1 MGVSIHSSSCTI
13 SQPHYHI
20 HKIFL
25 LCNYILL
32 GSASSCIF
40 LALSLRLLPSVAGFF
55 FILLHIITIT
65 SAVSGCTAVSGGS
78 NKWYAAHMVAT
89 VLTGIFQGSVSI
101 LIFSTTS
108 NFLAALKSYV
118 REEDGA
124 VILKLAGGL
133 CILMFCLEWVV
144 LVLAFKLR
152 YYAFV
157 EGDSSRT
164 GGGKTQEED
173 LKNWP
178 WPFQV

>member
-1 MGVSIHSSSCTI
+1 MGLQI
-13 SQPHYHI
+13 SESTNHT

-40 LALSLRLLPSVAGFF
+40 LTLSLRLFPSAVGFL
-55 FILLHIITIT
+55 FILLHIITICA
-65 SAVSGCTAVSGGS
+65 AVSGCAASSSNMGGS
-78 NKWYAAHMVAT
+78 HKWYAIHMVAT
-89 VLTGIFQGSVSI
+89 VLTAIFQGSVAV
-101 LIFSTTS
+101 LIFTTTS
-108 NFLAALKSYV
+108 NFLGALKSYV

-144 LVLAFKLR
+144 MSLAFVLKYHACLD
-152 YYAFV
+152 
-157 EGDSSRT
+157 GSRNGNVN
-164 GGGKTQEED
+164 GGGKEDD

-178 WPFQV
+178 WPLQV